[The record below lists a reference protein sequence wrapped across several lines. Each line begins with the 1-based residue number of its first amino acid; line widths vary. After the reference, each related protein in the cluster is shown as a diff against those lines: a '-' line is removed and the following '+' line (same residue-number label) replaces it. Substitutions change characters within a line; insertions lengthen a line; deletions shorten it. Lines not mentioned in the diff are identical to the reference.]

1 MSLHSPSVLVTPP
14 IRATQALEDKD
25 ATLEALM
32 EDYTRA
38 TELQL
43 SLKKRIE
50 AAIREKEDQAE
61 QEEEH
66 ARLVLLEAER
76 RTARLKDA
84 NKLLKERMRKVEGI
98 EEEENMC
105 PSPVTVHSA
114 QLCYGFARA
123 PSPGVLNARASPSW
137 FELHAHTPVM
147 ASPTPSVVHLPP
159 SAPVSVH
166 T

>member
-14 IRATQALEDKD
+14 MRATQALEDKD

-114 QLCYGFARA
+114 QRYHCYGFARSSEP
-123 PSPGVLNARASPSW
+123 PSPRVLSARASPSW
-137 FELHAHTPVM
+137 SEPPVM
-147 ASPTPSVVHLPP
+147 GSPTPSVVCHNRHRVLFDL
-159 SAPVSVH
+159 
-166 T
+166 